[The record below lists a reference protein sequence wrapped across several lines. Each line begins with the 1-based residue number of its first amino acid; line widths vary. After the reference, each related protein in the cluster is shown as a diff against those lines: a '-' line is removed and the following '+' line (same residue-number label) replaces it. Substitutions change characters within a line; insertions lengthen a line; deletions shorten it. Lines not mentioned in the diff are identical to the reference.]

1 MPIYT
6 YKGEQSAISIGDVR
20 LKKGVAVEVD
30 EDLGKY
36 PIIQHLI
43 KNGELVVVKE
53 PKQEQKSKKET
64 KPDKVEQ
71 EQDLTQKQDE
81 QVADKDQ
88 AKG

>member
-6 YKGEQSAISIGDVR
+6 YKGEQSTISVGDVR
-20 LKKGVAVEVD
+20 LVKGVAVEVD

-43 KNGELVVVKE
+43 KNGELAVVKE
-53 PKQEQKSKKET
+53 QKQEPKPKKET
-64 KPDKVEQ
+64 KPDKAEQ